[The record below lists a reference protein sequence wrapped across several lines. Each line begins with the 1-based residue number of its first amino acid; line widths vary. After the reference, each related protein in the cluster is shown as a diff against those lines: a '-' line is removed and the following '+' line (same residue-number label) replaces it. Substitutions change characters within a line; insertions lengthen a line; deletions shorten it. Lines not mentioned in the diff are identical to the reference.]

1 MIENSEYETTNS
13 ETLLQK
19 LESLKEDNILFVA
32 DHYFILQTKGHFF
45 FYLNPNYFIGQLE
58 ANEMSDSAVDFLK
71 TNCSQFNNILSS
83 ERNLSHE
90 IKWEKSSVT
99 FPETPNIGNH
109 YSSLGNR
116 IITTNGNFI
125 FLGSFGGAR
134 MTNMKNIGV
143 NEVKDMLYFAVIT
156 KTSDTIKSITDLN
169 CFKMTKTNV

>member
-1 MIENSEYETTNS
+1 MTENSEYEITNS

-19 LESLKEDNILFVA
+19 LESLKEGNILFVA
-32 DHYFILQTKGHFF
+32 DHYFVLQTKDHFF
-45 FYLNPNYFIGQLE
+45 FYLSPNLYIGQVK
-58 ANEMSDSAVDFLK
+58 AHEMSNSAVDFLK
-71 TNCSQFNNILSS
+71 TNCSQFKNILSA

-90 IKWEKSSVT
+90 IKWEKSAIT

-125 FLGSFGGAR
+125 FFGSFGGAS

-143 NEVKDMLYFAVIT
+143 NEVKDMLYFAVT
-156 KTSDTIKSITDLN
+156 SKTSDTIKSITDLD
-169 CFKMTKTNV
+169 CFRQ